1 MELHQEKVRLRKGST
16 PEGGQALEQAPYSS
30 DHILKLPE
38 FKKSLDIV
46 LRHSVWFLDC
56 PVWGQ
61 ELDFMILVDPL

>member
-46 LRHSVWFLDC
+46 LRHSV
-56 PVWGQ
+56 
-61 ELDFMILVDPL
+61 